1 MSKGFK
7 IIILI
12 KQISKVHYR
21 LSNEGIRLTRMR
33 KLLSSS
39 FTRLQLIKFLLPSLK
54 KFQKLVG

>member
-12 KQISKVHYR
+12 KQISKVHYK